1 MLTHQFI
8 SELIAATR
16 TDTGH
21 TVRCRLDQATYPKGI
36 IVTDDQLAAVNITR
50 GAFHGEWNYTIAPRT
65 TELVEPSPEPIAVII
80 AVRPLRF
87 RRHATA
93 HSSRP
98 DPPQAPTEKRP
109 LLCRGA
115 SRERASPVR
124 FIGHRAAKCGA
135 FVGSVQECGPETDRV
150 AEGPV
155 PSEPVSQ
162 RQISLFQRENTGNFA
177 ILHPVELA
185 PGG

>member
-80 AVRPLRF
+80 AVRPL
-87 RRHATA
+87 
-93 HSSRP
+93 SRV
-98 DPPQAPTEKRP
+98 T
-109 LLCRGA
+109 
-115 SRERASPVR
+115 PVR
-124 FIGHRAAKCGA
+124 LPPGRARLATSPSATGSLPIRKMIGIVEVAFFAARAEV
-135 FVGSVQECGPETDRV
+135 FVPGVT
-150 AEGPV
+150 
-155 PSEPVSQ
+155 
-162 RQISLFQRENTGNFA
+162 ITFTGCCA
-177 ILHPVELA
+177 H
-185 PGG
+185 

>member
-80 AVRPLRF
+80 AVRPLSGDPSGESACCTDPD
-87 RRHATA
+87 RHHHDWPPLGRNRAGFFLLLTCA
-93 HSSRP
+93 FTRKNVAAPARPPASS
-98 DPPQAPTEKRP
+98 
-109 LLCRGA
+109 
-115 SRERASPVR
+115 
-124 FIGHRAAKCGA
+124 
-135 FVGSVQECGPETDRV
+135 
-150 AEGPV
+150 
-155 PSEPVSQ
+155 
-162 RQISLFQRENTGNFA
+162 SLHAGR
-177 ILHPVELA
+177 
-185 PGG
+185 

>member
-36 IVTDDQLAAVNITR
+36 IVTDDQLADVNITR

-80 AVRPLRF
+80 AVRPLSF
-87 RRHATA
+87 ATSDGSVA
-93 HSSRP
+93 LQR
-98 DPPQAPTEKRP
+98 
-109 LLCRGA
+109 
-115 SRERASPVR
+115 RAS
-124 FIGHRAAKCGA
+124 GA
-135 FVGSVQECGPETDRV
+135 PRPGSRCNHYVKNVC
-150 AEGPV
+150 
-155 PSEPVSQ
+155 
-162 RQISLFQRENTGNFA
+162 
-177 ILHPVELA
+177 HA
-185 PGG
+185 PASASSFGRRIKL

>member
-87 RRHATA
+87 RTRRSCLSCVSYREPYKRAA
-93 HSSRP
+93 AKPRARRARDRQMPIRSRVIRCRFRELSFVHNLVIVP
-98 DPPQAPTEKRP
+98 IEHVLLRVSYVILEITPISPFLAYM
-109 LLCRGA
+109 LCR
-115 SRERASPVR
+115 
-124 FIGHRAAKCGA
+124 
-135 FVGSVQECGPETDRV
+135 
-150 AEGPV
+150 
-155 PSEPVSQ
+155 
-162 RQISLFQRENTGNFA
+162 
-177 ILHPVELA
+177 
-185 PGG
+185 